1 MNIKSI
7 TFDCPVIYRGQIH
20 YGLMREITAPEL
32 NYYIYSSLFQC
43 NNAFF
48 IVVNYNNNDYI
59 IEFSSSK
66 YSNIRKL
73 IRKMSKLSTILDAT
87 IKLLSVKSNDDGI
100 SIETIAAS
108 DECTADL
115 KD

>member
-20 YGLMREITAPEL
+20 YDLIREIIAPEL
-32 NYYIYSSLFQC
+32 NYYIHSNKFQC
-43 NNAFF
+43 KKAFF
-48 IVVNYNNNDYI
+48 IVVNCNNNDYI

-73 IRKMSKLSTILDAT
+73 ICRMSKLSTILDAT
-87 IKLLSVKSNDDGI
+87 IKLLSVNSNENGI
-100 SIETIAAS
+100 NIETIATS
-108 DECTADL
+108 YEHTTDL
-115 KD
+115 KG

>member
-32 NYYIYSSLFQC
+32 NYYIHSSLFQC
-43 NNAFF
+43 NKAFF
-48 IVVNYNNNDYI
+48 IVVNYNNSDYI

-73 IRKMSKLSTILDAT
+73 IHRMSKLSTILDAT
-87 IKLLSVKSNDDGI
+87 VKLLSVISNENNISVTTIATSNDHNVN
-100 SIETIAAS
+100 
-108 DECTADL
+108 L